1 MCQTCVSQN
10 TVRACCKTP
19 PPPTA
24 GYSVAAVCAGVL
36 QYDVQLWNMLDIHS
50 LCFFNHS
57 ARSEKPPFESE
68 GKQCDFR
75 LGSILRFSPRPLRS
89 PWTLSSW
96 KQRGHSQRLFIG
108 ATLMCGLTA
117 DISNIKLW
125 ATSELCREPPV
136 SCLVIPPLTLM
147 EMLRGSLYCGWKQ
160 ARTEQSVYMFIKQFR
175 AIWCLYCHACCYTVG
190 DDYLCHYL
198 PTGTDKPIT
207 AGDCCMRGV
216 HFTLAALIDIYK
228 QYLNNL

>member
-1 MCQTCVSQN
+1 MTYKYEICWTFIAFVFSTIRPVQKSPLLRVKENSVISVLGQFCGLAPDRS
-10 TVRACCKTP
+10 P
-19 PPPTA
+19 PP
-24 GYSVAAVCAGVL
+24 
-36 QYDVQLWNMLDIHS
+36 
-50 LCFFNHS
+50 
-57 ARSEKPPFESE
+57 E
-68 GKQCDFR
+68 
-75 LGSILRFSPRPLRS
+75 PR
-89 PWTLSSW
+89 TLSSW

-136 SCLVIPPLTLM
+136 SCLVIPHLMLM

-160 ARTEQSVYMFIKQFR
+160 ARTELSVYMFIKQFR

-190 DDYLCHYL
+190 YDYLCHYL

-207 AGDCCMRGV
+207 AGDGWMRG
-216 HFTLAALIDIYK
+216 FTLL
-228 QYLNNL
+228 

>member
-1 MCQTCVSQN
+1 MCQTCVSPN
-10 TVRACCKTP
+10 TAQAAVRPPP

-24 GYSVAAVCAGVL
+24 GYSAAAVCAGVL

-75 LGSILRFSPRPLRS
+75 LGSILRFGPRPLPPPEPR
-89 PWTLSSW
+89 TLSSR

-136 SCLVIPPLTLM
+136 SCLVIPHLMLM

-160 ARTEQSVYMFIKQFR
+160 ARTELSVYMFIKQFR

-190 DDYLCHYL
+190 YDYLCHYL

-207 AGDCCMRGV
+207 AGDGWMRG
-216 HFTLAALIDIYK
+216 FTLL
-228 QYLNNL
+228 